1 MFTVDSVSAL
11 IGLSEEHVV
20 TYRHFADIV
29 DVWMKDGVPIASLFA
44 DLVSFAPETQ
54 ILATVNGKRVS
65 FFSINGNRIEKEASG
80 TVTGKVVELKSQ
92 RYAGFMYL
100 PSSGDSPIV
109 IAYDNDTIT
118 AHLEGI
124 ECYDPYGAA
133 MIGLNLFV
141 VCDGKLYVKPSPL
154 DDTEI
159 HKVEGVN
166 DIDNMVADDRTVY
179 IIDGAKLY
187 KVVQEDG
194 KYVAKP
200 IITLPDTPN
209 GATDFALE
217 SAASGKIA
225 VRAMNSKY
233 DDFIMIIDAET
244 GAIRH
249 VITGRKGVE
258 PSGAALSPDGRS
270 IAVMWDRWPS
280 YVSLVQILELS

>member
-1 MFTVDSVSAL
+1 MFTVDSDSAL
-11 IGLSEEHVV
+11 IGIDREGHVV
-20 TYRHFADIV
+20 TNEHFANIV
-29 DVWMKDGVPIASLFA
+29 DVWMRDGTPVASLFA

-65 FFSINGNRIEKEASG
+65 FFSINGNRIEKQASG

-141 VCDGKLYVKPSPL
+141 ACDGKLYVKPSPL
-154 DDTEI
+154 DGSEI

-166 DIDNMVADDRTVY
+166 NVDNIIADNRNVYFIDD
-179 IIDGAKLY
+179 AKLY
-187 KVVQEDG
+187 KVVREDG

-200 IITLPDTPN
+200 IITLPSSFDDV
-209 GATDFALE
+209 TDFALE
-217 SAASGKIA
+217 SATSGK
-225 VRAMNSKY
+225 VVVKAMNNKY

-244 GAIRH
+244 GAVRH
-249 VITGRKGVE
+249 VITGRRGVE
-258 PSGAALSPDGRS
+258 PSGAVLGPDGKT
-270 IAVMWDRWPS
+270 IAVMWDKWPS
-280 YVSLVQILELS
+280 CVSFIQILEL